1 MYYLLFALLY
11 LISLLPLWLLYGLS
25 EFLFL
30 LLYRIIGYRRKVVD
44 DNLRI
49 SFPEH
54 SDAERGLI
62 AKRYY
67 RNLCDSIVETVKL
80 ISISRRELDRRV
92 KCNWEAFDLMTEQN
106 RNGQGYMSHQFN
118 WEWGTVICNWHSP
131 RRFTG
136 LYMPLSNKAMDR
148 LYRYIRGRSGTRL
161 IRVQDMQREMAAV
174 QQEPVLWGFIADQN
188 PSDPKRVSWN
198 DFLNRKTAFFKG
210 PEFTARRYNNL
221 VFFGEIIRLRRGYYE
236 IKMKLAFD
244 QPRETKEGEITEA
257 YVRHLEDSIKRQPEN
272 WVWSHRRWKHVYPH
286 STDSEISPASRT
298 K

>member
-11 LISLLPLWLLYGLS
+11 LLSLLPLWLLYGLS
-25 EFLFL
+25 ELLFL
-30 LLYRIIGYRRKVVD
+30 LLYRIIGYRRNVVEE
-44 DNLRI
+44 NLRI
-49 SFPEH
+49 SFPEK
-54 SDAERGLI
+54 SETERKLI

-80 ISISRRELDRRV
+80 ISISQRELDRRV
-92 KCNWEAFDLMTEQN
+92 KCNWEAFDQMTKQN

-148 LYRYIRGRSGTRL
+148 LYRYIRGRSGTHL
-161 IRVQDMQREMAAV
+161 IRVQDMQKEMAAV

-210 PEFTARRYNNL
+210 PEFIARRYNNL
-221 VFFGEIIRLRRGYYE
+221 VFFGEIIRLQRGYYE

-244 QPRETKEGEITEA
+244 QPKVTKEGEITEA

-272 WVWSHRRWKHVYPH
+272 WVWSHRRWKHVHPH